1 MLEDVEDSCV
11 ETAQFEVSGPVSL
24 CQEQLKYVER
34 RLKAF
39 QGHNMT
45 QHDTTVQCGAGAAS
59 ATTGRVTLLG
69 HSSGAFS
76 VQRLGRIWTSTE

>member
-39 QGHNMT
+39 K
-45 QHDTTVQCGAGAAS
+45 DTT
-59 ATTGRVTLLG
+59 
-69 HSSGAFS
+69 
-76 VQRLGRIWTSTE
+76 

>member
-1 MLEDVEDSCV
+1 
-11 ETAQFEVSGPVSL
+11 
-24 CQEQLKYVER
+24 
-34 RLKAF
+34 
-39 QGHNMT
+39 MT
-45 QHDTTVQCGAGAAS
+45 QHDTTVQSGAAS